1 MTREEK
7 NSYRIPYT
15 TLRIH
20 RSDCSYNK
28 IKQPSP
34 TPEPPPPPSPKP
46 SPTPQGVTVKP
57 LSSKIEVISWTTPA
71 PMFAS
76 VEYKTSPFVS
86 TNKEGAFFPSKS
98 LSLNAPYTRVLSTR
112 QDLCPTDLSANTL
125 YYARL
130 WIKDA
135 GGNEKV
141 TPQFTFKRRHLPR
154 LSIRSQRTGMASR
167 SPKSGAVWMMLERAV
182 RLPSPMLGT

>member
-34 TPEPPPPPSPKP
+34 TPEPPPPPSPKQ

-135 GGNEKV
+135 GGMKKSRLNLLSNAVISRACLYVLKELV
-141 TPQFTFKRRHLPR
+141 WPPALRRVAQF
-154 LSIRSQRTGMASR
+154 G
-167 SPKSGAVWMMLERAV
+167 
-182 RLPSPMLGT
+182 

>member
-1 MTREEK
+1 
-7 NSYRIPYT
+7 
-15 TLRIH
+15 
-20 RSDCSYNK
+20 
-28 IKQPSP
+28 
-34 TPEPPPPPSPKP
+34 
-46 SPTPQGVTVKP
+46 
-57 LSSKIEVISWTTPA
+57 
-71 PMFAS
+71 MFAS

-135 GGNEKV
+135 GGMKKSRLNLLSNAVISRACLYVLKELV
-141 TPQFTFKRRHLPR
+141 WPPALRRVAQF
-154 LSIRSQRTGMASR
+154 G
-167 SPKSGAVWMMLERAV
+167 
-182 RLPSPMLGT
+182 

>member
-112 QDLCPTDLSANTL
+112 QDLCPTDLSAHTL

-154 LSIRSQRTGMASR
+154 LSIRSQRTGMASS
-167 SPKSGAVWMMLERAV
+167 SPKSGAVWMMLER
-182 RLPSPMLGT
+182 